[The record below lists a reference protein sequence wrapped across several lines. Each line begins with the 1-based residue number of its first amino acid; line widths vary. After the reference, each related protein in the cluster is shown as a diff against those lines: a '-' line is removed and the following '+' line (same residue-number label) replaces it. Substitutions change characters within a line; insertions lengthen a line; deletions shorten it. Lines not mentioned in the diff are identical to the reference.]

1 MTRGMNPDR
10 DLPWGWWLRADADGF
25 LDDQGRRWPSVR
37 DAYWQ
42 GELGFPAVH
51 FAPEQ
56 HELLLR
62 VLTTLGTRWLDGGE
76 NRNDLFGG
84 DHMFWRFYMCF
95 LTSIGLL
102 DVGDPHVTRPG
113 ITAALDA
120 GLSDLGRSVMLMLQ
134 ATREPEWVALPIGQ
148 VIDAV
153 RAAAQGEAGV
163 DREATL
169 RKFEQSLGRRRHLF
183 ARERVHRSHLVT
195 LTSLVADA
203 RMPTFRVT
211 WSQSFADEQ
220 VRDDLFAWIAQ
231 RVDRWDEWG
240 EIAYR
245 QGAAALT
252 QRLLGLVLETK
263 VQVQAP

>member
-1 MTRGMNPDR
+1 MARGRNPDR
-10 DLPWGWWLRADADGF
+10 DLPWGWWLRADANGF

-62 VLTTLGTRWLDGGE
+62 VLTTLGTRWIGSGE

-84 DHMFWRFYMCF
+84 DHMFWRLYMCF

-102 DVGDPHVTRPG
+102 DVSDGHEIRPSF
-113 ITAALDA
+113 ASPLEA

-134 ATREPEWVALPIGQ
+134 ATREPEWIALPMDQ
-148 VIDAV
+148 VLDAV
-153 RAAAQGEAGV
+153 RAAARGEAGIS
-163 DREATL
+163 REATL
-169 RKFEQSLGRRRHLF
+169 RSFEQSLGRRRHLF
-183 ARERVHRSHLVT
+183 ARERVHRNHLVT

-203 RMPTFRVT
+203 RMPTFRIT

-220 VRDDLFAWIAQ
+220 VRDDLFVWMAQ
-231 RVDRWDEWG
+231 RVDRWDDWG

-245 QGAAALT
+245 KGAAALNEH
-252 QRLLGLVLETK
+252 LLTLVLAERH
-263 VQVQAP
+263 